1 MAECALHYRRC
12 LVCEPCSAVF
22 CLRVLRAAPFPLHT
36 DTALRVFCRGFMEVL
51 AEEAADAAEKA
62 GDEGTGVI
70 GAGFNLLE
78 SPKPA
83 EPEKPE
89 KPAPKKRRR

>member
-1 MAECALHYRRC
+1 
-12 LVCEPCSAVF
+12 
-22 CLRVLRAAPFPLHT
+22 
-36 DTALRVFCRGFMEVL
+36 MEVF

-62 GDEGTGVI
+62 GDKGTGVI

-78 SPKPA
+78 SPSQ
-83 EPEKPE
+83 PEKPE

>member
-1 MAECALHYRRC
+1 MFAE
-12 LVCEPCSAVF
+12 
-22 CLRVLRAAPFPLHT
+22 AAELFHST
-36 DTALRVFCRGFMEVL
+36 DAACVRVFCRGFMEVL

-62 GDEGTGVI
+62 GDKGTGVI
-70 GAGFNLLE
+70 GAGFNLLK

>member
-1 MAECALHYRRC
+1 
-12 LVCEPCSAVF
+12 
-22 CLRVLRAAPFPLHT
+22 
-36 DTALRVFCRGFMEVL
+36 MEVL

-62 GDEGTGVI
+62 GDEGTGMI

>member
-1 MAECALHYRRC
+1 MC
-12 LVCEPCSAVF
+12 VC
-22 CLRVLRAAPFPLHT
+22 RAYPRYST
-36 DTALRVFCRGFMEVL
+36 DAACVRVFCRGFMEVL

-62 GDEGTGVI
+62 GDKGTGGI

-78 SPKPA
+78 SPNPA
-83 EPEKPE
+83 EPE

>member
-1 MAECALHYRRC
+1 
-12 LVCEPCSAVF
+12 
-22 CLRVLRAAPFPLHT
+22 
-36 DTALRVFCRGFMEVL
+36 MEVL

-62 GDEGTGVI
+62 GDKGTGVI

-83 EPEKPE
+83 EPEKKPE